1 MNSENS
7 SSVQAQFM
15 NKTPGNSFNIVE
27 SLASELSSKELDL
40 PAFPDI
46 AVQILD
52 ALNDPA
58 LSADMMTRI
67 VRSDPV
73 LTAQLMRLTNSA
85 MLMRGSQEVTDLK
98 TAINR
103 IGFQMVRNA
112 AISRAMDTTFSVPE
126 SSPLRV
132 HIVNFRKH
140 SIRVAS
146 LAYLLAKRKP
156 CSENPDEAML
166 AGLLHNIGKF
176 YILAHAVRFPD
187 QFSDDQEL
195 EAHLK
200 TWHTGIG
207 RAIVESWG
215 FLEQIVEAVDQHED
229 MDRSLLG
236 PSDLTDI
243 VIVGNLIANDPDLLD
258 SAWSESAGNP
268 SCQKLQIDKQAV
280 KQLLRASAKEINSLS
295 RALSG

>member
-1 MNSENS
+1 MNE
-7 SSVQAQFM
+7 
-15 NKTPGNSFNIVE
+15 TPGNGFKIIE
-27 SLASELSSKELDL
+27 LLATELSSQSLDL

-52 ALNDPA
+52 ALDDPA
-58 LSADMMTRI
+58 VSTDMMTRI
-67 VRSDPV
+67 VLSDPV
-73 LTAQLMRLTNSA
+73 LTAQLMRLANSA
-85 MLMRGSQEVTDLK
+85 MLVRGSQEVTDLK

-103 IGFQMVRNA
+103 IGFKMVRNSA
-112 AISRAMDTTFSVPE
+112 VSRAMDTTFSVPE
-126 SSPLRV
+126 GSPLRT
-132 HIVNFRKH
+132 HIANLRKH

-146 LAYLLAKRKP
+146 LAYLLAKHK
-156 CSENPDEAML
+156 SSKTNPDEAML

-176 YILAHAVRFPD
+176 YILARTVKFPD
-187 QFSDDQEL
+187 LFHDDQEL
-195 EAHLK
+195 EAQLK

-215 FLEQIVEAVDQHED
+215 FLEQIVEAVDQHEEL
-229 MDRSLLG
+229 DRSPFG
-236 PSDLTDI
+236 PVDLTDI

-258 SAWSESAGNP
+258 SAWSDSAGNP

-280 KQLLRASAKEINSLS
+280 KQLLRESAQEINSLS